1 MTRLLL
7 RSLLASL
14 PALLLYVFVL
24 PWLSLRFDGWL
35 GLVWRLPS
43 WVELLAALLMLAG
56 GAIAAYS
63 FWALTFAGRG
73 TPNPLVPTTRL
84 VESGPFR
91 RSRNPLMLGG
101 WLFGAGLALLLRS
114 ASLLA
119 LVGLIV
125 IAGAVYVRRVEEP
138 RMLARFGQSW
148 TRYARHTPRWLTMAL
163 VAALTLAGI
172 PARGV

>member
-1 MTRLLL
+1 MICHFIFMKRLLL

-14 PALLLYVFVL
+14 PALLLYVVAL
-24 PWLSLRFDGWL
+24 PWLSLRVDGWL
-35 GLVWRLPS
+35 GLVWRLPT
-43 WVELLAALLMLAG
+43 WIEPLAALTMLAG
-56 GAIAAYS
+56 GGIAAWA

-84 VESGPFR
+84 VEAGPFR

-101 WLFGAGLALLLRS
+101 WLFGAGLALFLRS

-125 IAGAVYVRRVEEP
+125 VAGAVYVRRVEEP
-138 RMLARFGQSW
+138 RMLARFGESW
-148 TRYARHTPRWLTMAL
+148 KRYASHAPRWLG
-163 VAALTLAGI
+163 AGR
-172 PARGV
+172 AGA